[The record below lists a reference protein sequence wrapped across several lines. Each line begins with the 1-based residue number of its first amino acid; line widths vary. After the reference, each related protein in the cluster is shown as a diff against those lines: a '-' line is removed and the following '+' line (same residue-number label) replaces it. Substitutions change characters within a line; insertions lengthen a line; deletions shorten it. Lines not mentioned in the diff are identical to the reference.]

1 MEVRRINPVPSELYH
16 HGVKGQ
22 KWGIRRYQNPDGSL
36 TPEGRK
42 KLRQFKTTETAEARN
57 KYSQK
62 RDKLKKKISEAKTE
76 EKKQKLQQKLKTAKT
91 NTDKEIKVIKNYTL
105 KDINKEKMAVGA
117 EVTLKTVAA
126 IGFLAIPLAPDIAGF
141 ALIATSQ
148 GAKQRYRLKGV

>member
-1 MEVRRINPVPSELYH
+1 MEVRRLNPVPSELYH
-16 HGVKGQ
+16 HGIKGQ

-42 KLRQFKTTETAEARN
+42 KLRQFKSTETAEARN

-62 RDKLKKKISEAKTE
+62 RDSIKKKIAKAKTD
-76 EKKQKLQQKLKTAKT
+76 EKKQKLQQKLKTAKA
-91 NTDKEIKVIKNYTL
+91 NADKEINVIKNYSL
-105 KDINKEKMAVGA
+105 NDISKEKMAVGA

-126 IGFLAIPLAPDIAGF
+126 IGFFVVPLAPDIAGA
-141 ALIATSQ
+141 ALLASSQ